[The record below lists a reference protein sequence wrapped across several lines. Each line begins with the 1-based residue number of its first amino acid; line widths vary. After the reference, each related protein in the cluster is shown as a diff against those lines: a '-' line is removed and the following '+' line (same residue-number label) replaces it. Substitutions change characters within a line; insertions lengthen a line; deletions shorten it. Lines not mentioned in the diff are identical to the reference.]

1 MKKVMYVAS
10 ALVLVGVAF
19 GTASAHSIRP
29 QAAHTAKCTA
39 TGDISYMFW
48 GDKGE
53 DGEQMQA
60 ISAAEKACPGLH
72 VKAIWDQGNY
82 DGDLTTELGSGNAP
96 DVFQLDAG
104 KRVPEFVT
112 QGAVVNMAPYIKAHH
127 INVYKTYSPVCARQA
142 YYKGKG
148 PYGLI
153 RDCGNNSM
161 LVYNKS
167 LFEARHVA
175 LPTNNW
181 TLNDLKKAAIKLSGT
196 YSYNGVSELRFG
208 IGLQTDEYRINGYMF
223 PFGGNWLTAN
233 DKCGLTSAGSRAGLQ
248 WWNDLAYKYHGAPT
262 SSQQGVVGDPNG
274 SFVTQRYAMELA
286 GPWVPDYQLK
296 PSAYTG
302 NKPVSF
308 KWGVV
313 LPPERG
319 NVKAPKGAPKANVH
333 IGGVVDPAL
342 ESVYS
347 HSKHI
352 KAAEAFVYYLTT
364 SKPASLEGQYG
375 IGLPGDIAVAHQANV
390 KAEYAPYYKTW
401 IAGDVDGQA
410 LRSVPKHTQYTNAT
424 VNGGALVPFWQGTQ
438 SVDQATTAACKAV
451 QPDLP

>member
-1 MKKVMYVAS
+1 MKKAIYIAS
-10 ALVLVGVAF
+10 ALLVAGMAFNSVAF
-19 GTASAHSIRP
+19 AHSVRP
-29 QAAHTAKCTA
+29 QAVHHAKCTA
-39 TGDISYMFW
+39 SGNISYMFW

-53 DGEQMQA
+53 DGEQLQA
-60 ISAAEKACPGLH
+60 IAAAEKACPGLH
-72 VKAIWDQGNY
+72 VKAIWDQGSY
-82 DGDLTTELGSGNAP
+82 DQDLTTELGSGNAP

-127 INVYKTYSPVCARQA
+127 INVMKTYYPECAKQA

-161 LVYNKS
+161 LLYNKS

-181 TLNDLKKAAIKLSGT
+181 TLNDLKNAAVKLSGT
-196 YSYNGVSELRFG
+196 YNYNGSTELRFG
-208 IGLQTDEYRINGYMF
+208 IGLQTDEYRINGYMY
-223 PFGGNWLTAN
+223 PFGGNWITSN

-248 WWNDLAYKYHGAPT
+248 WWNNLAYKYHGAPT

-274 SFVTQRYAMELA
+274 SFVSQRYAMTLV
-286 GPWVPDYQLK
+286 GPWALNYLVK

-302 NKPVSF
+302 NKSVPF

-313 LPPERG
+313 LPPSRG
-319 NVKAPKGAPKANVH
+319 NVPAPKGAPAANVH
-333 IGGVVDPAL
+333 NGGVVDPAL

-364 SKPASLEGQYG
+364 SKPASLEGGYG
-375 IGLPGDIAVAHQANV
+375 IGIPGDIAVAKQGNV
-390 KAEYAPYYKTW
+390 KAEYAPNYHTW
-401 IAGDVDGQA
+401 VQGNLDGLP

-424 VNGGALVPFWQGTQ
+424 VGGALQPFWQGTQ
-438 SVDQATTAACKAV
+438 SVDQATTNACNAV
-451 QPDLP
+451 KSDLP